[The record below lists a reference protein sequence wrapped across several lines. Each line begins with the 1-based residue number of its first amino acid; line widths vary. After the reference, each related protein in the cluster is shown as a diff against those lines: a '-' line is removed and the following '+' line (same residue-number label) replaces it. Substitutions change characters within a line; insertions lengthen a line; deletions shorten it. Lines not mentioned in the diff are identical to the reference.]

1 MSLAWPWALAAL
13 IVVPLLLLVRWWLN
27 RRRRKVAVRVSSIAL
42 IRAALPG
49 RSRWQRRIP
58 AALFGLGLLALGTA
72 MARPQ
77 ASLAVPQDSTAILLA
92 MDVSQS
98 MCSTDVPPN
107 RLAAAKDAAR
117 EFVLAQDDGTRIGL
131 VAFSGISGLL
141 VEPTDDKQALLDAI
155 DNLRT
160 SRGTAIGQ
168 AILTSIDAIAEINP
182 AVPPTGVELGAPDSP
197 GSGTYIADTIVVLTD
212 GANTQGV
219 DPVTAAQEA
228 KARGLRVYTIG
239 FGTTDPAPLICSAD
253 QMAPGSGARPEWRGG
268 GGGGGRRAQLIDED
282 TLGEV
287 AELTGGEYFRA
298 QDAKQLVD
306 VLTDLPSTMV
316 VQKEDVEMTVWFVLA
331 GALLAGTGVGLSLR
345 WNRS

>member
-13 IVVPLLLLVRWWLN
+13 LVVPLLLLMRWWLN

-58 AALFGLGLLALGTA
+58 AALFALGLLALGLA
-72 MARPQ
+72 VARPQ
-77 ASLAVPQDSTAILLA
+77 ASLAVPQDSTSILLA

-107 RLAAAKDAAR
+107 RLAAARDAAR

-141 VEPTDDKQALLDAI
+141 VEPTDDKQALLTAI

-182 AVPPTGVELGAPDSP
+182 AVPPTGVELGSPDAPAP
-197 GSGTYIADTIVVLTD
+197 GSYVADTIVVLTD

-239 FGTTDPAPLICSAD
+239 FGTTDPAPLICSPD
-253 QMAPGSGARPEWRGG
+253 QMTAGSGARPEWRGG
-268 GGGGGRRAQLIDED
+268 GGGWRAQLIDED

-298 QDAKQLVD
+298 QDAEQLVD
-306 VLTDLPSTMV
+306 VLTDLPGTIV
-316 VQKEDVEMTVWFVLA
+316 VQKRDVEMTVWFVLA

>member
-13 IVVPLLLLVRWWLN
+13 LVIPLLLVVRWWLN

-58 AALFGLGLLALGTA
+58 AALFVLGLLALGLA
-72 MARPQ
+72 VARPQ

-107 RLAAAKDAAR
+107 RLTAAREAAR
-117 EFVLAQDDGTRIGL
+117 EFVLAQEDGTRIGL

-141 VEPTDDKQALLDAI
+141 VEPTDDKQALLTAI
-155 DNLRT
+155 DGLRT

-182 AVPPTGVELGAPDSP
+182 AVPPTGVELGEPGSP
-197 GSGTYIADTIVVLTD
+197 GSGEYVADTIVVLTD

-239 FGTTDPAPLICSAD
+239 FGTTEPAPLICSAD
-253 QMAPGSGARPEWRGG
+253 QMTAGSGARPEWQGR
-268 GGGGGRRAQLIDED
+268 GGGGRRAQLIDED

-298 QDAKQLVD
+298 QDAEQLVG
-306 VLTDLPSTMV
+306 VLTDLPSTIV
-316 VQKEDVEMTVWFVLA
+316 TQKQDVEMTVWFVLA

>member
-13 IVVPLLLLVRWWLN
+13 IVVPLLLVARWWLN

-49 RSRWQRRIP
+49 RSRWQRRFP
-58 AALFGLGLLALGTA
+58 AALFALGLLALGLA
-72 MARPQ
+72 VARPQ
-77 ASLAVPQDSTAILLA
+77 ASLAVPQDSTSILLA

-107 RLAAAKDAAR
+107 RLAAARDAAR

-141 VEPTDDKQALLDAI
+141 VEPTDDKQALLTAI

-182 AVPPTGVELGAPDSP
+182 AVPPTGVELGSPDAPAP
-197 GSGTYIADTIVVLTD
+197 GSYVADTIVVLTD

-239 FGTTDPAPLICSAD
+239 FGTTDPAPLICSPD
-253 QMAPGSGARPEWRGG
+253 QMTAGSGARPEWR

-298 QDAKQLVD
+298 QDAEQLVD
-306 VLTDLPSTMV
+306 VLTDLPGTIV
-316 VQKEDVEMTVWFVLA
+316 VQKRDVEMTVWFVLA